1 MARLGGFSQSVVP
14 LGASERSASRGRP
27 WGHDA
32 AVRSAPW
39 ELPSGQGVV
48 PRLWLLVALISQAL
62 VGPVLRALNLTA
74 VIFYHVVS
82 LLKNEWSLSFP
93 PRELKARVCV
103 AHEASRCMLLG

>member
-1 MARLGGFSQSVVP
+1 M
-14 LGASERSASRGRP
+14 
-27 WGHDA
+27 
-32 AVRSAPW
+32 
-39 ELPSGQGVV
+39 

-74 VIFYHVVS
+74 VIFYHAVF

-93 PRELKARVCV
+93 PGELEAWVCM